1 MYNLKPI
8 FKSAFSALVKTL
20 ILLGAAYFIYSRL
33 IKNNDI
39 DGLIFYD
46 NLKKIVV
53 KSIPTFVLILSL
65 SLANWLLEIL
75 KWQSLVSTVHN
86 ITFITAAKQCL
97 SALTASLFTPNRLGD
112 YVAKSLYFKGSKTK
126 IIALNSV
133 GHGLQLSATI
143 FFGLLGLA
151 FLSSNYPIKV
161 SFNTPLILLFLM
173 LMLSVPAFKSGRFW
187 ARKLFRFY
195 KNIKTKLL
203 FKISFLSVLRYLIF
217 SHQYYILLLLLGL
230 QVGYITGM
238 AAIFSMYL
246 LASLLP
252 ALSIADWLVKGSVAV
267 FVFGFLKVPAL
278 LIVQV
283 SLLMWVLNFALPA
296 IVGSVYI
303 VKFKINQPK
312 PVASS
317 V

>member
-8 FKSAFSALVKTL
+8 FKSAFSALIKML

-33 IKNNDI
+33 IENNDI
-39 DGLIFYD
+39 DGLVFYN

-53 KSIPTFVLILSL
+53 KSIPTFVLILGL
-65 SLANWLLEIL
+65 SLANWLLEIM
-75 KWQSLVSTVHN
+75 KWQSLVSTVQN
-86 ITFITAAKQCL
+86 ITFTTAAKQCL

-133 GHGLQLSATI
+133 GHGLQLGVTI
-143 FFGLLGLA
+143 FFGFLGLT
-151 FLSSNYPIKV
+151 FLSFNYPIKV
-161 SFNTPLILLFLM
+161 SFNTPLIVFFLM
-173 LMLSVPAFKSGRFW
+173 LMVSVPAFKSGRFW
-187 ARKLFRFY
+187 VRKLFRFY
-195 KNIKTKLL
+195 KNIKSELL
-203 FKISFLSVLRYLIF
+203 FKISSLSVLRYLIF

-230 QVGYITGM
+230 QVDYFTAM

-267 FVFGFLKVPAL
+267 FIFGFLKVPAL
-278 LIVQV
+278 LVLQV
-283 SLLMWVLNFALPA
+283 SLLMWLLNMVLPS